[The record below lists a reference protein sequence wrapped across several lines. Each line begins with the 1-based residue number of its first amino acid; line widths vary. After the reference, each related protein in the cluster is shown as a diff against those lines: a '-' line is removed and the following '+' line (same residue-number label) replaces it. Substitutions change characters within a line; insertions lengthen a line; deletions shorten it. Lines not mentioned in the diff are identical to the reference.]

1 MHADAD
7 NGEIAAKAFTFRE
20 MAVATKNFR
29 QECVLFD
36 DGFGRVFKGTL
47 KSTGQVYETHNTRTT
62 CTWIF
67 DFNKFFSSE
76 ELEYLILIQ

>member
-47 KSTGQVYETHNTRTT
+47 KSTGEVYETH
-62 CTWIF
+62 
-67 DFNKFFSSE
+67 
-76 ELEYLILIQ
+76 